1 MTQGWDGAGTL
12 EGGAEGRC
20 CPAGGREDAAGCR
33 AHQVQSWK
41 VRFFDIQRWIIC
53 AFFFFNSLSFFIHH
67 LIVTAYLPL
76 FHAMGR
82 RIEMKSKQHFP
93 SPMVA
98 SLG

>member
-1 MTQGWDGAGTL
+1 MGQGLRREGQRAGAAQQ
-12 EGGAEGRC
+12 EGGRTRQVVEPTKSKAGRSDSLIFR
-20 CPAGGREDAAGCR
+20 GGSS
-33 AHQVQSWK
+33 VL
-41 VRFFDIQRWIIC
+41 
-53 AFFFFNSLSFFIHH
+53 FFFFISLSFFIHH